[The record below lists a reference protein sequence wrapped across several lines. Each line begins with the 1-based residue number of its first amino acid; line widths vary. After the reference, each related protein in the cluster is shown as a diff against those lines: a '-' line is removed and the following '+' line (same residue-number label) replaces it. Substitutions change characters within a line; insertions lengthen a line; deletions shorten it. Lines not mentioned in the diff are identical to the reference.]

1 MAKDLTDKESGSLD
15 HEFRVASRALAAL
28 VGLRGKLNP
37 GPWTEELLRAGQ
49 QAIASTADS
58 ARKQQLRWDLGM
70 ALYDVVQIHQMRGD
84 HEAALT
90 YGKRAI
96 GYLEPGA
103 ASPDANLSDV
113 YLLGRLYFRLG
124 AIHAVGQEDHAA
136 AIHWFEK
143 AIPVFD
149 RSVDHLAR
157 TELGRLGETFV
168 SIGVSFWENEQKD
181 RAVRLTQRGVELMER
196 AVQEGALQQS
206 ALEIPYGNLATMA
219 RSMGKTEE
227 ADRYLQEA
235 KKHKEDA
242 LR

>member
-1 MAKDLTDKESGSLD
+1 VAKDLSETESGSPD
-15 HEFRVASRALAAL
+15 HRFRVASRALAAL
-28 VGLRGKLNP
+28 VGLRGKLDP
-37 GPWTEELLRAGQ
+37 TPWTEELLRAGQ
-49 QAIASTADS
+49 QVIASTADS
-58 ARKQQLRWDLGM
+58 DRKEQLRWDLGM
-70 ALYDVVQIHQMRGD
+70 ALYDVVQIYQMRGD

-103 ASPDANLSDV
+103 ASPNANLSDI

-124 AIHAVGQEDHAA
+124 AIHAVGKQDHTA

-149 RSVDHLAR
+149 RSVDHLAQ

-168 SIGVSFWENEQKD
+168 SIGVSFWENGAKD
-181 RAVRLTQRGVELMER
+181 RGVQLTQRGVELMEK
-196 AVQEGALQQS
+196 AVQNGALRDA

-219 RSMGKTEE
+219 RSQGKAAE

-235 KKHKEDA
+235 KKHKQGA